1 LLPPPPGI
9 YSFAFTPQRGDRGW
23 SAKNLFIMK
32 IQSIRGVKDILPD
45 EIWKW
50 QYIESIAHNIFPRYG
65 FKEIRLPIFEDTRLF
80 SRSIGETTDIVE
92 KEMYTFKDRSGDS
105 ITLRPE
111 GTASVVRA
119 YVEHKM
125 YYPPSVL
132 KMFYIGPMFRYE
144 RPQAGR
150 LRQFNQIGVE
160 AMGSPSPIVDVEVMT
175 MLMEFFK
182 ELGLK
187 NIKLEINSLGSQEC
201 RPHYR
206 ELLQAEIEKHLDL
219 LCANCTS
226 RYQRNPLRVLDCKV
240 EQCGKIADGL
250 PKLIDHLDTASAE
263 HFSEVRSLLDSAG
276 TPYSVNPRLVRGL
289 DYYNRTAFE
298 VTSQNLGAQN
308 AICGGGR
315 YDTLVEELD
324 GPSTPCFGFALGL
337 ERLVSLVPFE
347 DLKDRHKNPDIFIV
361 CLGEET
367 KTTGFQIAHELRLKG
382 FKVDRDY
389 EMGSMKSQMRK
400 ANKTQSRFSLIL
412 GENEIKSGK
421 LILKNMETGD
431 QIECPAEELADQMA
445 ELSSKQE

>member
-1 LLPPPPGI
+1 
-9 YSFAFTPQRGDRGW
+9 
-23 SAKNLFIMK
+23 MK

-50 QYIESIAHNIFPRYG
+50 QHIESIAHSIFPRYG
-65 FKEIRLPIFEDTRLF
+65 FIEIRLPIFEDTRLF

-92 KEMYTFKDRSGDS
+92 KEMYTFQDRGGDS

-125 YYPPSVL
+125 YNPPSVL

-175 MLMEFFK
+175 MLMEFFNK
-182 ELGLK
+182 LGLED
-187 NIKLEINSLGSQEC
+187 IKLQINSLGSQEC
-201 RPHYR
+201 RPQYR
-206 ELLQAEIEKHLDL
+206 ELLKTEIEKHLDQ
-219 LCANCTS
+219 LCSNCTN
-226 RYQRNPLRVLDCKV
+226 RYQRNPLRVLDCKA
-240 EQCGKIADGL
+240 ERCSEIAKGL
-250 PKLIDHLDTASAE
+250 PKLIDHLDAASAD
-263 HFSEVRSLLDSAG
+263 HFSEVCSLLDSAD
-276 TPYSVNPRLVRGL
+276 THYSVNPNLVRGL

-298 VTSQNLGAQN
+298 VTSENLGAQN

-347 DLKDRHKNPDIFIV
+347 KTKTLQKKPDIFLV
-361 CLGEET
+361 CLGEEA
-367 KTTGFQIAHELRLKG
+367 KTVAFKIAHELRLKG
-382 FKVDRDY
+382 FRVERDY
-389 EMGSMKSQMRK
+389 EAGSMKSQMRK
-400 ANKTQSRFSLIL
+400 ANKSQCRFCLIL
-412 GENEIKSGK
+412 GENEIRSDKYV
-421 LILKNMETGD
+421 LKNMENGE
-431 QIECPAEELADQMA
+431 QLECPASDLVA
-445 ELSSKQE
+445 ELMRLSSSSE

>member
-1 LLPPPPGI
+1 
-9 YSFAFTPQRGDRGW
+9 
-23 SAKNLFIMK
+23 MK

-50 QYIESIAHNIFPRYG
+50 QYIESVAHNIFPRYG
-65 FKEIRLPIFEDTRLF
+65 FKEIRLPIFENTRLF
-80 SRSIGETTDIVE
+80 SRSIGEATDIVE
-92 KEMYTFKDRSGDS
+92 KEMYTFNDRGGDS

-125 YYPPSVL
+125 YNPPSVL

-160 AMGSPSPIVDVEVMT
+160 GMGSPSPIVDVEVMT
-175 MLMEFFK
+175 MLMEFFR
-182 ELGLK
+182 ELGLN

-201 RPHYR
+201 RPRYR
-206 ELLQAEIEKHLDL
+206 ELLKTEIEKHLDH
-219 LCANCTS
+219 LCSNCTT

-240 EQCGKIADGL
+240 EQCGKIAEGL
-250 PKLIDHLDTASAE
+250 PKLIDHLDAASAN

-276 TPYSVNPRLVRGL
+276 TPYSVNPSLVRGL

-298 VTSQNLGAQN
+298 VTSKHLGAQN

-337 ERLVSLVPFE
+337 ERLVSLVPFNGM
-347 DLKDRHKNPDIFIV
+347 KNFQKYPDVFIV

-382 FKVDRDY
+382 FWVERDY

-412 GENEIKSGK
+412 GENEIRSGK
-421 LILKNMETGD
+421 FVLKNMATGE
-431 QIECPAEELADQMA
+431 QKECPAQELATEITKISA
-445 ELSSKQE
+445 NSK

>member
-1 LLPPPPGI
+1 
-9 YSFAFTPQRGDRGW
+9 
-23 SAKNLFIMK
+23 MK

-50 QYIESIAHNIFPRYG
+50 QHIESIAHKVYSRYG

-92 KEMYTFKDRSGDS
+92 KEMYTFQDRSGDS

-125 YYPPSVL
+125 HTPPSIL

-160 AMGSPSPIVDVEVMT
+160 AMGSPSPILDVEVMT
-175 MLMEFFK
+175 MLIEFFK
-182 ELGLK
+182 ELGLT
-187 NIKLEINSLGSQEC
+187 NIKLQINSLGSQDC
-201 RPHYR
+201 RPQYR
-206 ELLQAEIEKHLDL
+206 KILKAGIEKHLGK
-219 LCANCTS
+219 LCPNCTN
-226 RYQRNPLRVLDCKV
+226 RYERNPLRVLDCKV
-240 EQCGKIADGL
+240 EQCGKIAQEL
-250 PKLIDHLDTASAE
+250 PKLIDHLDPASTE
-263 HFSEVRSLLDSAG
+263 HFSEVRFLLDTAG
-276 TPYSVNPRLVRGL
+276 TPYSVNPNLVRGL
-289 DYYNRTAFE
+289 DYYNSTAFE

-347 DLKDRHKNPDIFIV
+347 NQKSLLKKPDIFIV
-361 CLGEET
+361 CLGDEA
-367 KTTGFQIAHELRLKG
+367 KIIAFKIAHELRLKG
-382 FKVDRDY
+382 LRVERDY
-389 EMGSMKSQMRK
+389 EMSSMKSQMRK
-400 ANKTQSRFSLIL
+400 ANKTQCRLTLIL
-412 GENEIKSGK
+412 GENEIRSKK
-421 LILKNMETGD
+421 YVLKNMETGE
-431 QIECPAEELADQMA
+431 QLECPAQNLTTEIDNLLTNAQ
-445 ELSSKQE
+445 

>member
-1 LLPPPPGI
+1 
-9 YSFAFTPQRGDRGW
+9 
-23 SAKNLFIMK
+23 MK

-50 QYIESIAHNIFPRYG
+50 QYIESIAHKIFPRYG
-65 FKEIRLPIFEDTRLF
+65 FKEIRLPVFEDTRLF
-80 SRSIGETTDIVE
+80 SRSIGEATDIVE
-92 KEMYTFKDRSGDS
+92 KEMYTFQDRGGDS

-125 YYPPSVL
+125 YNPPSVL

-182 ELGLK
+182 ELGLTD
-187 NIKLEINSLGSQEC
+187 IKLQINSLGSQEC
-201 RPHYR
+201 RPQYR
-206 ELLQAEIEKHLDL
+206 ELLQTEIEKHLDQ
-219 LCANCTS
+219 LCSNCIN
-226 RYQRNPLRVLDCKV
+226 RYKRNPLRVLDCKAQ
-240 EQCGKIADGL
+240 QCGKIAEGL
-250 PKLIDHLDTASAE
+250 PKLIDHLDPASAE
-263 HFSEVRSLLDSAG
+263 HFAEVRSLLDTAG
-276 TPYSVNPRLVRGL
+276 TSYCVNPNLVRGL

-298 VTSQNLGAQN
+298 VTSNNLGSQN

-337 ERLVSLVPFE
+337 ERLVTLVPFDE
-347 DLKDRHKNPDIFIV
+347 EKTLPKSPDIFIV
-361 CLGEET
+361 CLGEEA
-367 KTTGFQIAHELRLKG
+367 KTAAFQIAHELRLKG
-382 FKVDRDY
+382 FQVERDY
-389 EMGSMKSQMRK
+389 AAGSMKSQMRK
-400 ANKTQSRFSLIL
+400 ANKTQCRFSLIL
-412 GENEIKSGK
+412 GEDEIRSGK
-421 LILKNMETGD
+421 FALKNMETGE
-431 QIECPAEELADQMA
+431 QIECSAQDLATEMSK
-445 ELSSKQE
+445 LSASS

>member
-1 LLPPPPGI
+1 
-9 YSFAFTPQRGDRGW
+9 
-23 SAKNLFIMK
+23 MK

-50 QYIESIAHNIFPRYG
+50 QYIESVAHNIFPRYG

-92 KEMYTFKDRSGDS
+92 KEMYTFEDRSGDS

-119 YVEHKM
+119 YVQHKM
-125 YYPPSVL
+125 YNPPAVL

-160 AMGSPSPIVDVEVMT
+160 AMGSSSPVVDVEVMT
-175 MLMEFFK
+175 MLVEFFR
-182 ELGLK
+182 ELGLTETR
-187 NIKLEINSLGSQEC
+187 LEINSLGSQEC
-201 RPHYR
+201 RPQYR
-206 ELLQAEIEKHLDL
+206 ELLKTEIEKHLDQ
-219 LCANCTS
+219 LCDNCKN
-226 RYQRNPLRVLDCKV
+226 RYQRNPLRVLDCKAK
-240 EQCGKIADGL
+240 QCGEIAEGL
-250 PKLIDHLDTASAE
+250 PKLIDHLDTASAD

-276 TPYSVNPRLVRGL
+276 TPYSVNPSLVRGL

-315 YDTLVEELD
+315 YDNLVEELD

-337 ERLVSLVPFE
+337 ERLVSLIPF
-347 DLKDRHKNPDIFIV
+347 DDMKGLQKYPDVFIV

-367 KTTGFQIAHELRLKG
+367 KATGFQIAHELRLKG
-382 FKVDRDY
+382 FWVERDY

-400 ANKTQSRFSLIL
+400 ANKTQSRLSLII
-412 GENEIKSGK
+412 GENELRSGK
-421 LILKNMETGD
+421 FVLKNMETGE
-431 QIECPAEELADQMA
+431 QKECPAQELATEIA
-445 ELSSKQE
+445 KTSANSK

>member
-1 LLPPPPGI
+1 
-9 YSFAFTPQRGDRGW
+9 
-23 SAKNLFIMK
+23 MK

-50 QYIESIAHNIFPRYG
+50 QYIESVAHNIFPRYG
-65 FKEIRLPIFEDTRLF
+65 FKEIRLPIFENTRLF
-80 SRSIGETTDIVE
+80 SRSIGEATDIVE
-92 KEMYTFKDRSGDS
+92 KEMYTFNDRGGDS

-125 YYPPSVL
+125 YNPPSVL

-160 AMGSPSPIVDVEVMT
+160 GMGSPSPIVDVEVMT
-175 MLMEFFK
+175 MLMEFFR
-182 ELGLK
+182 ELGLN

-201 RPHYR
+201 RPRYR
-206 ELLQAEIEKHLDL
+206 ELLKTEVEKHLDH
-219 LCANCTS
+219 LCSNCTT

-240 EQCGKIADGL
+240 EQCGKIAEGL
-250 PKLIDHLDTASAE
+250 PKLIDHLDAASAN
-263 HFSEVRSLLDSAG
+263 HFSEVHSLLDSAG
-276 TPYSVNPRLVRGL
+276 TPYSVNPSLVRGL

-298 VTSQNLGAQN
+298 VTSKHLAAQN

-337 ERLVSLVPFE
+337 ERLVLLVPFN
-347 DLKDRHKNPDIFIV
+347 DMKNFQKYPDVFIV

-382 FKVDRDY
+382 FWVERDY

-400 ANKTQSRFSLIL
+400 ANKSASRFTLII
-412 GENEIKSGK
+412 GENEIKSGSYQ
-421 LILKNMETGD
+421 LKNMQDGKQSNITAAS
-431 QIECPAEELADQMA
+431 CVEEIKTLI
-445 ELSSKQE
+445 KN

>member
-1 LLPPPPGI
+1 
-9 YSFAFTPQRGDRGW
+9 
-23 SAKNLFIMK
+23 MK

-50 QYIESIAHNIFPRYG
+50 QYIESIVHNIFPRYG
-65 FKEIRLPIFEDTRLF
+65 FREIRLPIFENTRLF
-80 SRSIGETTDIVE
+80 TRSIGEATDIVE
-92 KEMYTFKDRSGDS
+92 KEMYTFQDRGGDS

-125 YYPPSVL
+125 YNPPSIL

-182 ELGLK
+182 QLGLTDTQ
-187 NIKLEINSLGSQEC
+187 LQINSLGSQEC

-206 ELLQAEIEKHLDL
+206 EILITEIEKHLDQ
-219 LCANCTS
+219 LCSNCTN
-226 RYQRNPLRVLDCKV
+226 RYQRNPLRILDCK
-240 EQCGKIADGL
+240 QCGKIAEGL
-250 PKLIDHLDTASAE
+250 PKLIDHLDPASAE
-263 HFSEVRSLLDSAG
+263 HFSEVQSLLDSAG
-276 TPYSVNPRLVRGL
+276 TPYSVNPNLVRGL

-337 ERLVSLVPFE
+337 ERLVSLVPF
-347 DLKDRHKNPDIFIV
+347 DNAKTLQKNPDIFIV
-361 CLGEET
+361 CLGDEA
-367 KTTGFQIAHELRLKG
+367 KTAAFQIAHELRLKG
-382 FKVDRDY
+382 IRIERDY
-389 EMGSMKSQMRK
+389 DAGSMKSQMRK
-400 ANKTQSRFSLIL
+400 ANKTQCRFTLIL
-412 GENEIKSGK
+412 GENEICSGK
-421 LILKNMETGD
+421 YLLKNMETGE
-431 QIECPAEELADQMA
+431 QIECPAQELATEIA
-445 ELSSKQE
+445 KFSESS

>member
-1 LLPPPPGI
+1 
-9 YSFAFTPQRGDRGW
+9 
-23 SAKNLFIMK
+23 MK

-50 QYIESIAHNIFPRYG
+50 QYIESVAHNIFPRYG
-65 FKEIRLPIFEDTRLF
+65 FREIRLPIFEDTRLF
-80 SRSIGETTDIVE
+80 SRSIGEATDIVE
-92 KEMYTFKDRSGDS
+92 KEMYTFNDRGGDS

-119 YVEHKM
+119 YVQHKM
-125 YYPPSVL
+125 YNPPSVL

-175 MLMEFFK
+175 MLMEFFR
-182 ELGLK
+182 ELGLN

-201 RPHYR
+201 RPRYR
-206 ELLQAEIEKHLDL
+206 ELLKAEIEKSLDQ
-219 LCANCTS
+219 LCSNCKA
-226 RYQRNPLRVLDCKV
+226 RYQSNPLRVLDCKV
-240 EQCGKIADGL
+240 EQCGKVAVGL
-250 PKLIDHLDTASAE
+250 PKIIDHLDAASAE
-263 HFSEVRSLLDSAG
+263 HFSEVRSLLDSAS
-276 TPYSVNPRLVRGL
+276 TPYSVNASLVRGL

-298 VTSQNLGAQN
+298 VTSKNLGAQN

-337 ERLVSLVPFE
+337 ERLVSLVPFN
-347 DLKDRHKNPDIFIV
+347 DMKNLQKYPDVFIV

-382 FKVDRDY
+382 FWVERDY

-412 GENEIKSGK
+412 GENEIRSGK
-421 LILKNMETGD
+421 FILKNMETGE
-431 QIECPAEELADQMA
+431 QKECSAQELATEIA
-445 ELSSKQE
+445 KIPANSK

>member
-1 LLPPPPGI
+1 
-9 YSFAFTPQRGDRGW
+9 
-23 SAKNLFIMK
+23 MK

-50 QYIESIAHNIFPRYG
+50 QYIESVAHNIFPRYG
-65 FKEIRLPIFEDTRLF
+65 FREIRLPIFEDTRLF
-80 SRSIGETTDIVE
+80 SRSIGEATDIVE
-92 KEMYTFKDRSGDS
+92 KEMYTFNDRGGDS

-119 YVEHKM
+119 YVQHKM
-125 YYPPSVL
+125 YNPPSVL

-175 MLMEFFK
+175 MLMEFFR
-182 ELGLK
+182 ELDLN

-201 RPHYR
+201 RPRYR
-206 ELLQAEIEKHLDL
+206 ELLKTEIEKHLDY
-219 LCANCTS
+219 LCSNCTT

-240 EQCGKIADGL
+240 EQCGKIAEGL
-250 PKLIDHLDTASAE
+250 PKLIDHLDAASAN
-263 HFSEVRSLLDSAG
+263 HFSEVHSLLDSAG
-276 TPYSVNPRLVRGL
+276 TPYSVNPSLVRGL

-298 VTSQNLGAQN
+298 VTSKHLGAQN

-337 ERLVSLVPFE
+337 ERLVSLVPFN
-347 DLKDRHKNPDIFIV
+347 DMKNFQKYPDVFIV

-382 FKVDRDY
+382 FWVERDY

-400 ANKTQSRFSLIL
+400 ANKMQSRFSLIL
-412 GENEIKSGK
+412 GENEIRSGK
-421 LILKNMETGD
+421 FVLKNMATGE
-431 QIECPAEELADQMA
+431 QKECPAQELATEITKISA
-445 ELSSKQE
+445 NSK